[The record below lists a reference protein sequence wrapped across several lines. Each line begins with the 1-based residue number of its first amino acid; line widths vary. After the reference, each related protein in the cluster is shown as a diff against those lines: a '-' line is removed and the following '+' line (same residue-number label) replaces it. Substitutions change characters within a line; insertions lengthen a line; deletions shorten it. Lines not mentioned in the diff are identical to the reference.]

1 MGSVAMSNRVLVVG
15 GGPAG
20 LTAAATLAAAG
31 VDVTVVDRERV
42 MGGIPRH
49 TDHLG
54 YGLRDRHRVMRGPD
68 YARRLADDARRAGVE
83 LLTGTTVL
91 GVDGTGARVVDERG
105 RREITAAAVVLAT
118 GVRERPRAARLV
130 PGDRPSGIFT
140 TGALQQLVLDGRTVG
155 TRAVVVGAEHVSCS
169 AVWTLH
175 HAGCRTVAMVTEH
188 PHHQTTRAL
197 WAASAGR
204 YRVPLLA
211 GRRIVEVIGRSR
223 VEAVRLDDGTTVECD
238 TVVFTGGWV
247 PDHELARTAGTVM
260 VPVAGAPATSRL
272 GHTSVEGLFATG
284 NLVHPAE
291 TADVCALHGRAT
303 AAAVRRWLSD
313 GTWPTDAAPL
323 AVDNASDAS
332 DDSDDSGVVRWA
344 ARVPEGVT
352 LRVSRR
358 VSARIQVEIDDR
370 AITLSR
376 RRVLA
381 PNRAVVVRLPAGVEP
396 SRVRLVR

>member
-1 MGSVAMSNRVLVVG
+1 MSDRVLVVG

-20 LTAAATLAAAG
+20 LTAATTLAAAG

-68 YARRLADDARRAGVE
+68 YARQLADDARRAGVE

-91 GVDGTGARVVDERG
+91 AVDGAGARVVDERG
-105 RREITAAAVVLAT
+105 RRQIAASAVVLAT

-155 TRAVVVGAEHVSCS
+155 SRAVVVGAEHVSCS

-175 HAGCRTVAMVTEH
+175 HTGCRTVAMVTEH
-188 PHHQTTRAL
+188 SHHQTTRAL

-204 YRVPLLA
+204 HRVPLLA
-211 GRRIVEVIGRSR
+211 GRRIVEIVGRSR
-223 VEAVRLDDGTTVECD
+223 VEAIRLDDGTTVECD
-238 TVVFTGGWV
+238 TVVFTGDWV
-247 PDHELARTAGTVM
+247 PDHELARTAGPAGTVM
-260 VPVAGAPATSRL
+260 VPSAGAPATSRL
-272 GHTSVEGLFATG
+272 GHTSVEGVFATG

-291 TADVCALHGRAT
+291 TADVCAVHGRAT
-303 AAAVRRWLSD
+303 ATAVRRWLAD
-313 GTWPTDAAPL
+313 GAWPANTAPVE
-323 AVDNASDAS
+323 VD
-332 DDSDDSGVVRWA
+332 DDIQWA

-352 LRVSRR
+352 LRVSGR
-358 VSARIQVEIDDR
+358 VSARLQVEVDGR
-370 AITLSR
+370 AITLTR
-376 RRVLA
+376 RRLLA
-381 PNRAVVVRLPAGVEP
+381 PNRAVVVRLPDGVEP
-396 SRVRLVR
+396 TRVRLVR